1 MFEQNFEIKISSLL
15 LLEIVGPHFAP
26 SIPIESEPV
35 VEPFVEPRNLRDKPG
50 DTCIIVST
58 QMY

>member
-1 MFEQNFEIKISSLL
+1 MFEQNFEKKISS